1 MHTGATRPTQDKQSE
16 RQQSRESSARRAGAG
31 QASTGRAERARAGRA
46 ERARAGRAERAGAG
60 RAERAGAG
68 RAERARTG
76 RAERAGAGRAER
88 GSRAGRG
95 TAPGLKPVQ
104 KVGLVL
110 GIAAFFVPF
119 IVDIP
124 NLDAPGER
132 MLAIFLLAIVFW
144 VTEAVPLTATAVLVI
159 LLEVL
164 LVAQGALWDPTG
176 GNPELIEAALPASTY
191 FAALANPVIIL
202 FLGGFM
208 IADGAEKYGL
218 DKNITAVML
227 KPFAGSARST
237 VLGLMLITGILSA
250 FMSNTATT
258 ATMFAVVIPIL
269 TSIKDPKA
277 RAGVALAIPL
287 AANVGGIATPVGTPP
302 NAIAIGALSTQGID
316 VSFAHWTM
324 MAAPFAIVI
333 LVASWMLICL
343 LFIPRG
349 QKIDLEVE
357 ADWNMTNKAKIF
369 YAVAALTIILW
380 MTEPV
385 HGISSNTVGFIPV
398 ALLLCLRVMDG
409 EDVKKLD
416 WPVLWLVSG
425 GIALGT
431 GVGATGLDAWLVNSI
446 GWHALGG
453 VGVIVVLC
461 MVGLGFANVM
471 SHSAA
476 ANLLVPLAISLSVAL
491 PGTNT
496 MMIAVV
502 VAIATSLGMSLPIST
517 PPNAIAYSTGM
528 VSVKNMAIV
537 GVIVGIVATLLLALA
552 MPPLWNIMG
561 LV

>member
-1 MHTGATRPTQDKQSE
+1 MSPSDESAKNLPSSAASPTVPEATAGTGAPRPSKIKRTRLTPPAKQKPVSQL
-16 RQQSRESSARRAGAG
+16 R
-31 QASTGRAERARAGRA
+31 
-46 ERARAGRAERAGAG
+46 
-60 RAERAGAG
+60 
-68 RAERARTG
+68 
-76 RAERAGAGRAER
+76 
-88 GSRAGRG
+88 
-95 TAPGLKPVQ
+95 PVQ
-104 KVGLVL
+104 KVGLIL
-110 GIAAFFVPF
+110 GAVAFFIPF
-119 IVDIP
+119 VLDIP

-164 LVAQGALWDPTG
+164 LVAQGALGDPTA
-176 GNPELIEAALPASTY
+176 GNAELAEMALPASTY
-191 FAALANPVIIL
+191 FASLANPVIIL

-218 DKNITAVML
+218 DKNITSVML
-227 KPFAGSARST
+227 KPFGGSARST

-269 TSIKDPKA
+269 TSIKDTKA

-302 NAIAIGALSTQGID
+302 NAIAIGALSASGIN
-316 VSFAHWTM
+316 VSFAHWMM
-324 MAAPFAIVI
+324 MATPFA
-333 LVASWMLICL
+333 LVVLIASWMLICV
-343 LFIPRG
+343 LFVPRG
-349 QKIDLEVE
+349 QSIDLDVE
-357 ADWNMTNKAKIF
+357 ANWNMSGKAKLF
-369 YAVAALTIILW
+369 YGVAALTIILW
-380 MTEPV
+380 MTEPF

-398 ALLLCLRVMDG
+398 TLLLCLRVMDG
-409 EDVKKLD
+409 SDVKKLD

-446 GWHALGG
+446 GWETLGT
-453 VGVIVVLC
+453 VGVTLVLSL
-461 MVGLGFANVM
+461 VGLGFANVM

-496 MMIAVV
+496 MMIAAI
-502 VAIATSLGMSLPIST
+502 VAISTSLGMSLPIST

-528 VSVKNMAIV
+528 VQVKDMAIV
-537 GVIVGIVATLLLALA
+537 GVIVGLVFTLVLALA
-552 MPPLWNIMG
+552 MPPLWHMMG

>member
-1 MHTGATRPTQDKQSE
+1 MGRMSASDNGAKNSPTKSPRVRP
-16 RQQSRESSARRAGAG
+16 SRE
-31 QASTGRAERARAGRA
+31 QVKQKHQPASQLT
-46 ERARAGRAERAGAG
+46 
-60 RAERAGAG
+60 
-68 RAERARTG
+68 T
-76 RAERAGAGRAER
+76 
-88 GSRAGRG
+88 
-95 TAPGLKPVQ
+95 VQ
-104 KVGLVL
+104 KVGLVAGL
-110 GIAAFFVPF
+110 IAFFIPF
-119 IVDIP
+119 IVPIP
-124 NLDAPGER
+124 GLDEPSKR
-132 MLAIFLLAIVFW
+132 MLAIFLLAIAFW

-164 LVAQGALWDPTG
+164 LVADGALFDPTG
-176 GNPELIEAALPASTY
+176 GNPELMEMALPASTY
-191 FAALANPVIIL
+191 FASLANPVIIL

-237 VLGLMLITGILSA
+237 VLGLMLITGVLSA

-269 TSIKDPKA
+269 TSIKNLKA
-277 RAGVALAIPL
+277 RSGVALAIPL

-302 NAIAIGALSTQGID
+302 NAIAIGALSTHGID

-324 MAAPFAIVI
+324 MAAPFAIVV
-333 LVASWMLICL
+333 LFASWMLLCV

-349 QKIDLEVE
+349 ERIELNVE
-357 ADWNMTNKAKIF
+357 ADWNVTGKAKIF
-369 YAVAALTIILW
+369 YTVAALTILLW
-380 MTEPV
+380 MTEPF
-385 HGISSNTVGFIPV
+385 HGISSNTIGFVPV

-409 EDVKKLD
+409 SDVKKLD

-431 GVGATGLDAWLVNSI
+431 GVGATGLDQWLVNSI
-446 GWHALGG
+446 GWHALGTIG
-453 VGVIVVLC
+453 VTMVLA

-476 ANLLVPLAISLSVAL
+476 ANLLVPLAISLAVAI

-496 MMIAVV
+496 LMIAAV
-502 VAIATSLGMSLPIST
+502 VAISTSLGMSLPIST
-517 PPNAIAYSTGM
+517 PPNAVAYSTGM
-528 VSVKNMAIV
+528 CSVKYMAII
-537 GVIVGIVATLLLALA
+537 GVIVGIVGTVALALV
-552 MPPLWNIMG
+552 MPPLWQLMG

>member
-1 MHTGATRPTQDKQSE
+1 MSPSDENDVNSPSSSSTHSPDENGSADVKRTNRSQDGTALKQRSPRKRRGSSRGGGAGEEARSGRPT
-16 RQQSRESSARRAGAG
+16 SRVNVQPTR
-31 QASTGRAERARAGRA
+31 
-46 ERARAGRAERAGAG
+46 
-60 RAERAGAG
+60 
-68 RAERARTG
+68 
-76 RAERAGAGRAER
+76 
-88 GSRAGRG
+88 
-95 TAPGLKPVQ
+95 KPPSQLTKVQ
-104 KVGLVL
+104 KGGLIVGVLVFL
-110 GIAAFFVPF
+110 LTFF
-119 IVDIP
+119 VDIP
-124 NLDAPGER
+124 GLEAPGQR

-164 LVAQGALWDPTG
+164 LVADGALFDPTG
-176 GNPELIEAALPASTY
+176 GNPELADAALPAATY

-227 KPFAGSARST
+227 KPFSGSARST

-269 TSIKDPKA
+269 NSIKNVKA

-302 NAIAIGALSTQGID
+302 NAIAIGALTTQGIN

-324 MAAPFAIVI
+324 MAAPFAFVI
-333 LVASWMLICL
+333 LIASWVLLCA

-349 QKIDLEVE
+349 ETIDVSVE
-357 ADWNMTNKAKIF
+357 ADWNMTGKAKIF
-369 YAVAALTIILW
+369 YAVAAMTILLW
-380 MTEPV
+380 MTEPL

-398 ALLLCLRVMDG
+398 ALLLCLRVMDNG
-409 EDVKKLD
+409 DIKKLD

-431 GVGATGLDAWLVNSI
+431 GVGATGLDAWLVHSI
-446 GWHALGG
+446 GWHALGT
-453 VGVIVVLC
+453 VGVTLVLC

-476 ANLLVPLAISLSVAL
+476 ANLLVPLAISLSAAL

-496 MMIAVV
+496 MMIAAV
-502 VAIATSLGMSLPIST
+502 VAISTSLGMSLPIST

-528 VSVKNMAIV
+528 CSVKDMAII
-537 GVIVGIVATLLLALA
+537 GVIVGLVATLVLALA
-552 MPPLWNIMG
+552 MPPLWQLMG